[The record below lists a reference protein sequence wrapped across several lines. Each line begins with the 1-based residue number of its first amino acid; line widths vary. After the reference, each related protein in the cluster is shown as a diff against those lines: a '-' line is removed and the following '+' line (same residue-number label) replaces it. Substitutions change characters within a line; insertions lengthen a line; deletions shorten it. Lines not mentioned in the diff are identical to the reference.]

1 MIGFAA
7 VLSISAISL
16 GIAYFG
22 FEHVSTAVASYRNS
36 VTEADLARNIDRELI
51 AYRAA
56 ARYFVVSGK
65 DEDAKTAQA
74 AEANLKEAIDRSIA
88 GTKNAARQDGVKKL
102 AAEFKNFTDT
112 FAEIL
117 KVKQDNEY
125 LTKNAFSRSE
135 MSLDYKLD
143 DLASVAAE
151 VGLQDVEFQAKH
163 VASQFQS
170 FKIFSSTFV
179 VSSDQTAATSTLSRL
194 SFLENQ
200 IKGIPSSNEKVAEVL
215 KEVNA
220 LLKSYREAFGKMVEN
235 KKTIDD
241 LVTQMSSG
249 WTQRRTRS
257 SATPNI

>member
-1 MIGFAA
+1 MSKRGWSQWLLTLRFRAKVMIGFAV

-74 AEANLKEAIDRSIA
+74 AEASLKEAIDRSIA

-117 KVKQDNEY
+117 KLKQDNEY

-170 FKIFSSTFV
+170 IKIFSSTFV
-179 VSSDQTAATSTLSRL
+179 VSSDQTAATST
-194 SFLENQ
+194 
-200 IKGIPSSNEKVAEVL
+200 
-215 KEVNA
+215 
-220 LLKSYREAFGKMVEN
+220 
-235 KKTIDD
+235 
-241 LVTQMSSG
+241 
-249 WTQRRTRS
+249 
-257 SATPNI
+257 